1 MSFPDTF
8 YSIDVLFGL
17 FVLLFGVVGLLRGL
31 ADELARLLAFAFL
44 LCGFAVFFPA
54 LTQIAARH
62 WSTLSPVAVQ
72 VVVGLVLWF
81 SAMLLFFLLRFSLK
95 KFLCERIDALVNKLS
110 GTLVGLLSGALLGLS
125 VLSMVS
131 LVPDESVYQMLSEKS
146 AVGGW
151 VCERMTPWL
160 HPRLMELPVFDR
172 EEN

>member
-8 YSIDVLFGL
+8 YTIDVLFVL
-17 FVLLFGVVGLLRGL
+17 FVLLFGVIGLLRGL

-54 LTQIAARH
+54 LTQFAARN
-62 WSTLSPVAVQ
+62 WVTLSPVAVQ
-72 VVVGLVLWF
+72 VVVGLVLWM
-81 SAMLLFFLLRFSLK
+81 SAMLLFFMLRFSLK
-95 KFLCERIDALVNKLS
+95 KLLCEQVGYLVNKIS
-110 GTLVGLLSGALLGLS
+110 GALIGFLSGALLSLS
-125 VLSMVS
+125 ILSMVS
-131 LVPDESVYQMLSEKS
+131 LVPDEAVYQMLSEKS
-146 AVGGW
+146 VVGGW

>member
-1 MSFPDTF
+1 MSVPDTF
-8 YSIDVLFGL
+8 YAVDVLFGL

-54 LTQIAARH
+54 LTQFAARN
-62 WSTLSPVAVQ
+62 WVTLSLAAVQ
-72 VVVGLVLWF
+72 VVVGLVLWM
-81 SAMLLFFLLRFSLK
+81 SAMLLFFMLRFSLK
-95 KFLCERIDALVNKLS
+95 KLLCEQVDSLLNKLS
-110 GTLVGLLSGALLGLS
+110 GALVGLLSGALLGLS
-125 VLSMVS
+125 VLSVVS
-131 LVPDESVYQMLSEKS
+131 LVPDESVYQKLSEKS
-146 AVGGW
+146 VVGGW